1 MKKAFAIAS
10 ITIMLSMICSCGN
23 RHSKAFESMRKDVA
37 SIEGLIQETNDCDEL
52 QMQSFSILG
61 LRSDLENLQQESAT
75 SEEEAVELNDLIDQ
89 LEASWN
95 GKLMSLGCKQ
105 LDEEESEIDTS
116 GEGDAADY
124 DNL

>member
-1 MKKAFAIAS
+1 
-10 ITIMLSMICSCGN
+10 MICSCGN
-23 RHSKAFESMRKDVA
+23 RHSKAFENMRKEMA
-37 SIEGLIQETNDCDEL
+37 SIESQIEATNDCDEL

-61 LRSDLENLQQESAT
+61 LRSDLENLQQEVAAT
-75 SEEEAVELNDLIDQ
+75 EEETVALNDMIDQ

-116 GEGDAADY
+116 GDGDAADY